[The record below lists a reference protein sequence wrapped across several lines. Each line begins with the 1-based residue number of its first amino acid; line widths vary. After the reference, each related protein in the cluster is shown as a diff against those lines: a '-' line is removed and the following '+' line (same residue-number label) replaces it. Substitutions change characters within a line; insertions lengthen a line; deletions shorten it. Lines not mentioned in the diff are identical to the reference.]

1 MKLLL
6 ITLLNGLTLA
16 GLYFLLASG
25 FTLIFGLMRYVN
37 MAHGSILLSA
47 AYVGYFVQDATGHLW
62 LAVTVGV
69 LAAACL
75 GGLLELVV
83 FRKMSVDEMR
93 QTLVTIGLSIVAAD
107 LMLWGYGA
115 QTYQMAL
122 PVWLDV
128 PVAMPIINRYPLVR
142 LTVMAVAVAVGLGLW
157 AMLRWS
163 RLGLMI
169 RAGVDDK
176 QMLSSAGISANRL
189 FVGVFALGAG
199 LAGLAG
205 VMSGAMFS
213 IAPGEDVRYLL
224 GSLMVVIV
232 GGMGSIGGAALGA
245 LFIGVA
251 EQLGVVYSPTYGSI
265 YMFVVMA
272 LVLALKPRGLFG
284 GRYER

>member
-6 ITLLNGLTLA
+6 LTLLNGLTLA

-37 MAHGSILLSA
+37 MAHGSILLLA
-47 AYVGYFVQDATGHLW
+47 AYVGYFIQDVTGQLW
-62 LAVTVGV
+62 LAVSVGMS
-69 LAAACL
+69 AAALL

-83 FRKMSVDEMR
+83 FRKMSGDEMR

-107 LMLWGYGA
+107 LMLWCFGA

-122 PVWLDV
+122 PSWLDV
-128 PVAMPIINRYPLVR
+128 PLAVPVINRYPLVR
-142 LTVMAVAVAVGLGLW
+142 LLVMAIAVLVGIGLW

-176 QMLSSAGISANRL
+176 QMLSSTGISANHL

-251 EQLGVVYSPTYGSI
+251 EQLGVVYSPTYGSS

-272 LVLALKPRGLFG
+272 LVLAFKPRGLFG
-284 GRYER
+284 AAV

>member
-1 MKLLL
+1 MKLFLL
-6 ITLLNGLTLA
+6 TLINGLTLA

-37 MAHGSILLSA
+37 MAHGSILLFA
-47 AYVGYFVQDATGHLW
+47 AYVGYSVQAATSQLW
-62 LAVTVGV
+62 LAVVV
-69 LAAACL
+69 ASLAAAVL
-75 GGLLELVV
+75 GGVLELLV
-83 FRKMSVDEMR
+83 FRRMVNDEMR

-107 LMLWGYGA
+107 VMLWWFGA
-115 QTYQMAL
+115 QTYQLTL
-122 PVWLDV
+122 PEWLDV
-128 PVAMPIINRYPLVR
+128 SVNVPIIKRYPLVR
-142 LTVMAVAVAVGLGLW
+142 ILVMAVAIAIGLGLW

-169 RAGVDDK
+169 RAGVNDK
-176 QMLSSAGISANRL
+176 QMLCSMGISANRL

-205 VMSGAMFS
+205 VMSAAMFS

-251 EQLGVVYSPTYGSI
+251 EQMGVVYSPTYGSI

-272 LVLALKPRGLFG
+272 VVLAFKPRGLFG
-284 GRYER
+284 GAA

>member
-37 MAHGSILLSA
+37 MAHGSILLFA
-47 AYVGYFVQDATGHLW
+47 AYVGYTIQDATSSLS
-62 LAVTVGV
+62 LAVLGGV
-69 LAAACL
+69 LAAASV
-75 GGLLELVV
+75 GAVLEVGV
-83 FRKMSVDEMR
+83 FRRMAHDEMR

-107 LMLWGYGA
+107 LMLWWFGA

-122 PVWLDV
+122 PEWLDV
-128 PVAMPIINRYPLVR
+128 PVALPVIQRYPLVR
-142 LTVMAVAVAVGLGLW
+142 LVVMAVAVAVGMALW
-157 AMLRWS
+157 AMLKWS

-176 QMLSSAGISANRL
+176 QMLASVGISPHLL
-189 FVGVFALGAG
+189 FVAVFALGAG

-265 YMFVVMA
+265 YMFLVMA
-272 LVLALKPRGLFG
+272 LVLAFKPQGLFG
-284 GRYER
+284 SRT